1 MTTAQQAVDW
11 QGDTLAALGSAA
23 AMAYDAWEASIGRGV
38 ASLLMRMVRALAL
51 LPFLAMLIGPFFVNR
66 VTPTIF
72 GLPFLLAWLVAWIL
86 LTAAIMAVIFRL
98 DPANHDGSE

>member
-1 MTTAQQAVDW
+1 
-11 QGDTLAALGSAA
+11 
-23 AMAYDAWEASIGRGV
+23 
-38 ASLLMRMVRALAL
+38 MVRCLAV

-66 VTPTIF
+66 VTPTIL

-98 DPANHDGSE
+98 DPANREDSE

>member
-1 MTTAQQAVDW
+1 
-11 QGDTLAALGSAA
+11 
-23 AMAYDAWEASIGRGV
+23 
-38 ASLLMRMVRALAL
+38 MRMVRALAL
-51 LPFLAMLIGPFFVNR
+51 LPFLAMLTGPFFVNR

-98 DPANHDGSE
+98 DPANGDGPE